1 LDGHDRLTGGNTD
14 SISLCSEISAGSVSR
29 RRRRRAISAVIW
41 SSAERRSS
49 AWATSAMRW
58 SCSRALYSGVI
69 AAQVE
74 PSTDWAQRY
83 AELQSDPSEAGA

>member
-1 LDGHDRLTGGNTD
+1 
-14 SISLCSEISAGSVSR
+14 
-29 RRRRRAISAVIW
+29 
-41 SSAERRSS
+41 
-49 AWATSAMRW
+49 MRW